1 MPKTEIDYSNTII
14 YKITCIDPSINE
26 LYVGHTTNFVQRKHA
41 HKNGC
46 INEKSSNYNCKLYKT
61 IRLNGGWDN
70 WVMEIISFFK
80 CNDHYEAR
88 IKEQEYFTL
97 LNATLNSIEPMPK
110 PKIKQIQSQKVIEPN
125 KIYYCETSNINFP
138 TETLMENYNQTE
150 THLKNDDNTKT
161 QNCTNY
167 KCTQCHY
174 YTSRKSQ
181 YERHLA
187 TGKHT
192 QMTLND
198 VSSYKNS
205 SKIPEQYFCNC
216 GKEYKFRQGLWKH
229 KQKCKIKC
237 EDSSSEHA
245 TNKILNDDIYD
256 KQLMLLLVK
265 QNTELVKEN
274 SEFKSMI
281 MKILENSTAKNIIQ
295 DKC

>member
-1 MPKTEIDYSNTII
+1 
-14 YKITCIDPSINE
+14 
-26 LYVGHTTNFVQRKHA
+26 VGHTTNFVQRKHA

-150 THLKNDDNTKT
+150 KHLKNDDNTKT

-187 TGKHT
+187 TDKHKNQ
-192 QMTLND
+192 QMSTNVNKKVQKD
-198 VSSYKNS
+198 THMDFECS
-205 SKIPEQYFCNC
+205 NC
-216 GKEYKFRQGLWKH
+216 GKEYKQRQGLWRH
-229 KQKCKIKC
+229 KQKCRSKL
-237 EDSSSEHA
+237 EDSSEDEISEKK
-245 TNKILNDDIYD
+245 TNEPTNRDLIM
-256 KQLMLLLVK
+256 MLI
-265 QNTELVKEN
+265 KEN
-274 SEFKSMI
+274 SELKTMM
-281 MKILENSTAKNIIQ
+281 MKVLENGTTNNSHNKQHNI
-295 DKC
+295 

>member
-26 LYVGHTTNFVQRKHA
+26 VYVGHTTNFVQRKHA

-150 THLKNDDNTKT
+150 KHLKNDDNTKT

-187 TGKHT
+187 TDKHKNQ
-192 QMTLND
+192 QMSTNVNKKVQKD
-198 VSSYKNS
+198 THMDFECS
-205 SKIPEQYFCNC
+205 NC
-216 GKEYKFRQGLWKH
+216 GKEYKQRQGLWRH
-229 KQKCKIKC
+229 KQKCRSKL
-237 EDSSSEHA
+237 EDSSEDEISEKK
-245 TNKILNDDIYD
+245 TNEPTNRDLIM
-256 KQLMLLLVK
+256 MLI
-265 QNTELVKEN
+265 KEN
-274 SEFKSMI
+274 SELKTMM
-281 MKILENSTAKNIIQ
+281 MKVLENGTTNNSHNKQHNI
-295 DKC
+295 